1 MSAGVIVQ
9 EGAPREVYLQPNSKF
24 VANFIGSTNQLN
36 GQVSKTGDDGTG
48 VVRTDAGEICCGL
61 LSGLTTGSEVVVM
74 VRPEVWCS
82 IRKIRYEA
90 KDIVEVNRGR
100 DVPR

>member
-36 GQVSKTGDDGTG
+36 GQVSQ
-48 VVRTDAGEICCGL
+48 
-61 LSGLTTGSEVVVM
+61 
-74 VRPEVWCS
+74 
-82 IRKIRYEA
+82 
-90 KDIVEVNRGR
+90 NR
-100 DVPR
+100 